1 MIDNQ
6 IMSAVLDVGEAMLT
20 SGGEVSRI
28 EQMMTPGFMVEDFT
42 VIQLDLINHAIPAMR
57 IRTASRNMPDL
68 PKWIFIKKMN
78 IQIFSVQ
85 T

>member
-28 EQMMTPGFMVEDFT
+28 EQMMTRMCKAYG
-42 VIQLDLINHAIPAMR
+42 R
-57 IRTASRNMPDL
+57 SGSMPFRL
-68 PKWIFIKKMN
+68 RR
-78 IQIFSVQ
+78 V
-85 T
+85 